1 MQVYRKQPNK
11 PKLAIVAFVALAVVL
26 LIVRYADENG
36 NAMSVAAD
44 PMPNAQVKIAEPAA
58 PKPSRVYKVMIDPG
72 HGGEDPGATGA
83 SGELEKTSNLAIALQ
98 VAALL
103 KQDSSFDVSLTRSD
117 DTYVGLEERAEMAN
131 DWGADVLLS
140 IHGNSFEEPDIA
152 GTETFYRHEDSMQ
165 LASVIHSHLVAAMG
179 NDDRGVKEER
189 LEVLSYSEMPAIL
202 VEPGFLTNASDE
214 NEIIGAE
221 GQARIAQSIADGL
234 KQYFR
239 SLSAPSP
246 DTLS

>member
-1 MQVYRKQPNK
+1 MQVYRNK
-11 PKLAIVAFVALAVVL
+11 TNRPKLAIVAFVALAVVL
-26 LIVRYADENG
+26 LIIRYADESG
-36 NAMSVAAD
+36 KTMAAAD
-44 PMPNAQVKIAEPAA
+44 PAPNAQVKVAEPVA
-58 PKPSRVYKVMIDPG
+58 PAPSRVYKVMIDPG

-98 VAALL
+98 VAELL
-103 KQDSSFDVSLTRSD
+103 KQDPSFDVSLTRSD

-140 IHGNSFEEPDIA
+140 IHGNSFEEPDIG

-179 NDDRGVKEER
+179 NEDRGVKEER
-189 LEVLSYSEMPAIL
+189 LEVLSYSQMPAIL
-202 VEPGFLTNASDE
+202 VEPGFLTNPSDE
-214 NEIIGAE
+214 SEIIGAE